1 MMSTSVEMNFKNIL
15 LTIYHIIFECSAH
28 LSSLATFTG
37 MCNSEHN
44 FDINAQVMWPCS
56 NTQF

>member
-28 LSSLATFTG
+28 LNSHATF
-37 MCNSEHN
+37 SLFHRH
-44 FDINAQVMWPCS
+44 V
-56 NTQF
+56 